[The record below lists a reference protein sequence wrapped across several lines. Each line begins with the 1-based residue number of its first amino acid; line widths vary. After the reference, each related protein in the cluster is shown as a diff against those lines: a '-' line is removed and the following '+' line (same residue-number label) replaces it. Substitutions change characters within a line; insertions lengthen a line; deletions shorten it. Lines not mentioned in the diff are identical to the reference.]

1 MVRKAP
7 QLKTKKPVV
16 PKINTND
23 KAEKEHIATME
34 NIVEVAVPLE
44 TSATNVLA

>member
-7 QLKTKKPVV
+7 QLQTKKPVV
-16 PKINTND
+16 PKINTKD
-23 KAEKEHIATME
+23 KAEKEYIATME